1 MNPESVRETYYFY
14 TGKASE
20 INRQLIFA
28 GIALIWIF
36 KTENSNHI
44 ALPLDLLL
52 PAKVFIVALVLDIL
66 QYIISGIIY
75 GIANRYYEFK
85 NIPENT
91 DFTMPVWFNWPGL
104 LLFYGKLLANLCAYY
119 YLYQYVMKAINFK

>member
-1 MNPESVRETYYFY
+1 MKLETIRTTYDFF

-36 KTENSNHI
+36 KTESSSHI
-44 ALPLDLLL
+44 LLPLDLLI
-52 PAKVFIVALVLDIL
+52 PAKIFIIALILDIL
-66 QYIISGIIY
+66 QYVVSGIIW
-75 GIANRYYEFK
+75 GMANRYYEFK
-85 NIPENT
+85 DTEENT
-91 DFTMPVWFNWPGL
+91 EFTVPVWFNWPAL
-104 LLFYGKLLANLCAYY
+104 LLFYGKLLANLSAYF